1 MPTRARH
8 RAAPTASGGAGAAAA
23 GAARHAAAASAAAA
37 HDAAGQQQHQHADDG
52 ASGAAGSSAA
62 HAEAAAA
69 QQAQMQ
75 WPLALQGT
83 GPDGWATLP
92 HSALEKIFNHLDLKE
107 LAAAASTCTTWRY
120 EAALDSRWKAFWQ
133 KEVNSDVSL
142 WRWAQA
148 DGAPLFPAR
157 ASRVQQPFCGAVV
170 GMVLQGRL
178 KGSPEQA
185 SQPARGPQ

>member
-37 HDAAGQQQHQHADDG
+37 HGPAGHHHHQQHADG
-52 ASGAAGSSAA
+52 AAADAAGSSAA

-69 QQAQMQ
+69 QQAKAP
-75 WPLALQGT
+75 WPLALQGS

-92 HSALEKIFNHLDLKE
+92 HSALEKVFNHLELKD

-148 DGAPLFPAR
+148 EGACWNR
-157 ASRVQQPFCGAVV
+157 SN
-170 GMVLQGRL
+170 M
-178 KGSPEQA
+178 
-185 SQPARGPQ
+185 

>member
-37 HDAAGQQQHQHADDG
+37 HDAAGQQQQQQQHADDG
-52 ASGAAGSSAA
+52 TAGAAGSSAA

-69 QQAQMQ
+69 QQVQVQ

-120 EAALDSRWKAFWQ
+120 EAALDSRWRAFWQ

-157 ASRVQQPFCGAVV
+157 ASCVQ
-170 GMVLQGRL
+170 
-178 KGSPEQA
+178 
-185 SQPARGPQ
+185 